1 MRVIE
6 LKKIRKAMEKS
17 LDSKRYEHTLGVEY
31 TAAALA
37 MRYGASIQDAQLA
50 GLLHDCAKCLSD
62 EKRLSICEKHNISI
76 SEYERRNPS
85 LLHAKVGSFLA
96 MEEYEITDSDV
107 IHAILNHTTGRPGMS
122 LLEKIIFV
130 ADYIEPGRDK
140 AANLSEIRQMAFV
153 DLDNA
158 LLRILRDTL
167 KYLES
172 TGAETDP
179 MTRRTY
185 DYYCE
190 LKEKESE
197 NGK

>member
-1 MRVIE
+1 
-6 LKKIRKAMEKS
+6 
-17 LDSKRYEHTLGVEY
+17 
-31 TAAALA
+31 
-37 MRYGASIQDAQLA
+37 
-50 GLLHDCAKCLSD
+50 
-62 EKRLSICEKHNISI
+62 
-76 SEYERRNPS
+76 
-85 LLHAKVGSFLA
+85 
-96 MEEYEITDSDV
+96 
-107 IHAILNHTTGRPGMS
+107 MS

-153 DLDNA
+153 DLDDT

-172 TGAETDP
+172 TGEETDP

-190 LKEKESE
+190 LMEKESE